1 MKRKYYIFSILLIIS
16 IWLKIDISFANWQ
29 QEKLILIIN
38 SHTEDY
44 VWTSDV
50 LEGIFKTIN
59 PSEFNPN
66 IYMENFDYEKTENEV
81 FKDDTYY
88 KLIEEKYADKKI
100 DLVITTDFKATN
112 FAIKHQKKLFKNI
125 PIVFS
130 GISEY
135 KAREIT
141 RGVDNIAGVVEVP
154 NIEETLKTALN
165 IIPNAKNVYV
175 IHDDTERGKIYLEE
189 IRKAAVKLNSG
200 LNVETFERIDKIR
213 SNKSLRKIEKDN
225 IVIGTTFLEDEKGK
239 TVSMSEIARKA
250 SRGIDIPIF
259 YLQESTIGHGVLG
272 GSMLD
277 GQIHGM
283 NTGNLA
289 LKILR
294 GEKPSNI
301 GLVEENN
308 SKNIYDYNIMKKFN
322 VSEKMLPKDSIILNK
337 PYNSYEEHKTVIIA
351 SSIII
356 ALLLLIVL
364 YLFFNIRK
372 RRQAEKEILLVND
385 DLLHMKEELE
395 LIAYYDEVTKLP
407 NRAMFYHT
415 MNKKLNKNLKEESG
429 AILYLDIDDFKNI
442 NDIYGHSFGDLVL
455 ARVAN
460 RLKSLKLNEKYKSI
474 YRISGDE
481 YIIDLDKKDETYAI
495 KLATDIKNLFLEHFN
510 IENKRIQI
518 SVSIGIV
525 LYPRDST
532 NVEDIFKKAEL
543 SMYKAKAIGKNC
555 YKVYEKSME
564 RELAERILLEN
575 NLKLALERD
584 EFILNYQPQINLKDK
599 KIIGFESLIRWHSKE
614 YGLVSPMKFIPIA
627 EETGEI
633 IKIGEWIFRE
643 ACKFSLE
650 INKKYSKRIEVS
662 INISPVQLNQE
673 NFIDMIKNIV
683 SEEGVSPEIIGI
695 EVTETALME
704 TFEESCKKL
713 EVLKNMGF
721 AIYLDDFGTGY
732 SSLNYLLKLPISNI
746 KIDKSFVDD
755 MMTSQKGRKII
766 EQIIKLAHDM
776 ELSVVAE
783 GVEVEEQLLILE
795 RLNCDII
802 QGYIFGKPLT
812 KEDSKLYVYE
822 NLKTNK

>member
-1 MKRKYYIFSILLIIS
+1 MKRKFLIFSIIFILLIIIKDERNS
-16 IWLKIDISFANWQ
+16 IAKSKD
-29 QEKLILIIN
+29 KLILVIN

-50 LEGIFKTIN
+50 LDGIFKTIN
-59 PSEFNPN
+59 PSG
-66 IYMENFDYEKTENEV
+66 IDIKTYMENFNYEDGVLE
-81 FKDDTYY
+81 DDSYY
-88 KLIEEKYADKKI
+88 KLIKEKYTDKRI
-100 DLVITTDFKATN
+100 DLVITTDLKATN
-112 FAIKHQKKLFKNI
+112 FAIKYQEELFKDI

-141 RGVDNIAGVVEVP
+141 NGINNIAGVIEVP
-154 NIEETLKTALN
+154 NIEETLKTAL
-165 IIPNAKNVYV
+165 
-175 IHDDTERGKIYLEE
+175 
-189 IRKAAVKLNSG
+189 KLNDS
-200 LNVETFERIDKIR
+200 LNIETFENIDKIM
-213 SNKSLRKIEKDN
+213 SNEPLRKIGKDS

-239 TVSMSEIARKA
+239 TVSMSEVARKA
-250 SRGIDIPIF
+250 SREINVPIF
-259 YLQESTIGHGVLG
+259 HLQESTIGHGVLG

-277 GQIHGM
+277 GKLHGI
-283 NTGNLA
+283 NTGEVVLRI
-289 LKILR
+289 LK
-294 GEKPSNI
+294 GERPLDI
-301 GLVEENN
+301 GLVKKNN
-308 SKNIYDYNIMKKFN
+308 SKNIYDYNIMKKFDI
-322 VSEKMLPKDSIILNK
+322 SEKLLPKDSVILNK
-337 PYNSYEEHKTVIIA
+337 PYNPYEEHKIVIL
-351 SSIII
+351 SSAIII
-356 ALLLLIVL
+356 TLLLLIVL

-395 LIAYYDEVTKLP
+395 LIAYYDEVTNLP
-407 NRAMFYHT
+407 NRAMFYYT
-415 MNKKLNKNLKEESG
+415 INKKLNKNLKEESG
-429 AILYLDIDDFKNI
+429 AILYLDIDNFKNI
-442 NDIYGHSFGDLVL
+442 NDIYGHSFGNLVL

-460 RLKSLKLNEKYKSI
+460 RLKILKLDEKYKSI

-481 YIIDLDKKDETYAI
+481 YIIDLDNKDESYAI
-495 KLATDIKNLFLEHFN
+495 KTATDIKNLLLEPFN

-532 NVEDIFKKAEL
+532 NVEDVFKKAEL
-543 SMYKAKAIGKNC
+543 SMYRAKELGKNC
-555 YKVYEKSME
+555 YKVYEKAME
-564 RELAERILLEN
+564 KELAERILLEN
-575 NLKLALERD
+575 NLKLALERN
-584 EFILNYQPQINLKDK
+584 ELILNYQPQINLKNKD
-599 KIIGFESLIRWHSKE
+599 IIGFESLVRWHSKE

-643 ACKFSLE
+643 ACRFSLD
-650 INKKYSKRIEVS
+650 INKRYNKKIEVS

-673 NFIDMIKNIV
+673 DFVDMIKNIV
-683 SEEGVSPEIIGI
+683 REEGVSPEVIGI

-704 TFEESCKKL
+704 SFEENCKKL

-721 AIYLDDFGTGY
+721 TIYLDDFGTGY

-783 GVEVEEQLLILE
+783 GVEVEEQILILE
-795 RLNCDII
+795 SLKCDTI

-812 KEDSKLYVYE
+812 KENTILYIDE
-822 NLKTNK
+822 NLKTNKKLLMV